1 MLRQI
6 RLLLGCQL
14 INLFGLNEVRHTKD
28 KKKKARFIGLLPVWI
43 LLGGMLVS
51 YVGGLSYLFVRMEM
65 EQAVPEVLF
74 AATSMIILFFS
85 FFKAGNV
92 IFQMNSYE
100 VLITFPV
107 SKAAIVISRFLSMYV
122 TNLLLSFLVMLP
134 GTIVYGI
141 FVKPQWSFYL
151 YSIIGTLF
159 LPLIPLSIATI
170 LGAGIMAISSRM
182 RNKSLVQAFLM
193 IALTMVVLVGG
204 MNVSNVPEQVN
215 EEAVKEMLFSVEEG
229 IRKSYPPATW
239 FADAA
244 NSGEISGFSILVIV
258 SLLVFGFLILVLQ
271 KYFFEVCSAL
281 REHSAKHNYKMGSL
295 STGSPVKA
303 LWKKEVKRYFSSSI
317 YVGNTMIG
325 YLLMIV
331 LSVII
336 FVMGIEKIEESI
348 HLTGIVKKVFPFLLG
363 AMAAIMPTTACS
375 VSMEG
380 KQWWIAQT
388 LPIPS
393 KDIWNSKVLLNL
405 TIALP
410 CYLIALVFA
419 FLSVKPTF
427 TEGIFLV
434 VLPVLYIVFTAVA
447 GVTVNLSMPVFDW
460 ENEVNVVKQS
470 ASVLVTMLVGLVSVV
485 VPVVFLILCRDGG
498 EYLVYTITSLVLVV
512 LTGILYSR
520 NNRKTVIL

>member
-28 KKKKARFIGLLPVWI
+28 KKKKARFMGLSIVWI
-43 LLGGMLVS
+43 LLGIMLVS
-51 YVGGLSYLFVRMEM
+51 YVGGLSYLLIKMEM
-65 EQAVPEVLF
+65 EQVVPEFLF
-74 AATSMIILFFS
+74 AATSIIILFFS

-107 SKAAIVISRFLSMYV
+107 SKTAIVVSRFLSMYV

-134 GTIVYGI
+134 GTIIYGI
-141 FVKPQWSFYL
+141 FAKAQWSFYL
-151 YSIIGTLF
+151 YSIMGTLF

-182 RNKSLVQAFLM
+182 RNKSLAQAFLM
-193 IALTMVVLVGG
+193 ILLTMIVMVGG
-204 MNVSNVPEQVN
+204 MNVSNMPEQIN
-215 EEAVKEMLFSVEEG
+215 QDALKEMIRMAEEG
-229 IRKSYPPATW
+229 IRKTYPPATW
-239 FADAA
+239 FAEAVND
-244 NSGEISGFSILVIV
+244 GEVLKFLLLLMV
-258 SLLVFGFLILVLQ
+258 SMLIFVFLVFVLQ

-295 STGSPVKA
+295 STASPVKA

-331 LSVII
+331 FSVVI
-336 FVMGIEKIEESI
+336 FVAGIEKIEETMHFS
-348 HLTGIVKKVFPFLLG
+348 GIIKKVFPFLLG
-363 AMAAIMPTTACS
+363 AMAGIMPTTACA

-388 LPIPS
+388 LPIRS
-393 KDIWNSKVLLNL
+393 KDIWNSKILLNL

-419 FLSVKPTF
+419 FLSIKPSLK
-427 TEGIFLV
+427 EGIFLV
-434 VLPVLYIVFTAVA
+434 ILPMIYIIFTAVA
-447 GVTVNLSMPVFDW
+447 GMTVNLAMPVFNW
-460 ENEVNVVKQS
+460 ESEVNVVKQS
-470 ASVLVTMLVGLVSVV
+470 ASVLVTMLIGLVSVV
-485 VPVVFLILCRDGG
+485 VPVVFLILCKDGG
-498 EYLVYTITSLVLVV
+498 EYLVYTITSLVLVL
-512 LTGILYSR
+512 LTGILYGR
-520 NNRKTVIL
+520 NNRKTVNL